1 MGLSTKLPLE
11 FSERYGHFEQNE
23 DVFEQIKQNLKD
35 LLLTAPGE
43 RFIELEYGVGLYD
56 YLFEPMTARTLS
68 RVEDTIN
75 AQIATYMP
83 FVLVRNL
90 SVLEGTDN
98 IGGGAALSVVIDYVV
113 IPLGDD
119 AVDYLEIELKS

>member
-1 MGLSTKLPLE
+1 MGLSTKLPLA
-11 FSERYGHFEQNE
+11 FSERYGHFDQNE

-68 RVEDTIN
+68 RVENTIN